1 MFPPKPIPPASQENA
16 RDIADAIDDLIRIR
30 ISAALRVHD
39 KAYDQ
44 RSLMQADADS
54 EIIKRRITD
63 YLLATDP
70 RSGVYKSP
78 HYQPPTWEAPK

>member
-1 MFPPKPIPPASQENA
+1 
-16 RDIADAIDDLIRIR
+16 
-30 ISAALRVHD
+30 
-39 KAYDQ
+39 
-44 RSLMQADADS
+44 MQADADS